1 METQTNLQKNL
12 PLTETTFYILLSL
25 APGPKHGY
33 AILKDV
39 QAISAGRVV
48 LTTGTLYGAIKRL
61 VEQRWIEK
69 VESEQPDET
78 GRPRKEYRLTDL
90 GRNMYKAELSRLQG
104 LVVAAQ
110 QYAAPEKL

>member
-1 METQTNLQKNL
+1 MESQANLQKNL

-25 APGPKHGY
+25 APGPQHGY

-61 VEQRWIEK
+61 VEQRWIERVDSHK
-69 VESEQPDET
+69 PDET
-78 GRPRKEYRLTDL
+78 GRPRKEYRLTEH
-90 GRNMYKAELSRLQG
+90 GRNIYKAEFSRLQE

-110 QYAAPEKL
+110 QYAATEKL